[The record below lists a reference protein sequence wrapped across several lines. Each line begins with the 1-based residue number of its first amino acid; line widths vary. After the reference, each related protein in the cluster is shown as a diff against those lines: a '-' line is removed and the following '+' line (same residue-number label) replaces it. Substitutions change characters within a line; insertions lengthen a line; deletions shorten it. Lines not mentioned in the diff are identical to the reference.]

1 MPANLSEHLSASK
14 LRNGRA
20 RCGQEPCFRR
30 TRAISGVRNSQ
41 TYVPVLKKT
50 LLIPGFLEIY
60 PYLRDTINE
69 TFFMKQSFFLLSLL
83 ALLLA
88 ACSSR
93 PRKAAAT
100 DERPLMTVTIE
111 PLRYFTEALAGDRFR
126 VVSMVPKGASPE
138 TYDPTPSQLMDLSES
153 AAYLCIGYI
162 GFEQAWLDRLGE
174 NAPHLRFFDL
184 SEGIDLIHDTE
195 HAHDGHGVEPHIWN
209 SAPNALRIAGN
220 LTNALIAIDP
230 VCDSL
235 YRQRFDSLAHVILH
249 TDSLCRAMLEQPG
262 ADRTFLIYH
271 PALSYFAR
279 DYGLRQIPIEA
290 GGKEPSPAYLK
301 ELVDVCR
308 EETVHVIFVQPE
320 FDRRNA
326 ELIAKQ
332 TGARVEPIN
341 PLSYDWPQEMLHV
354 AKALSLPADTLNQ
367 KK

>member
-1 MPANLSEHLSASK
+1 M
-14 LRNGRA
+14 
-20 RCGQEPCFRR
+20 
-30 TRAISGVRNSQ
+30 
-41 TYVPVLKKT
+41 KKS
-50 LLIPGFLEIY
+50 LFI
-60 PYLRDTINE
+60 
-69 TFFMKQSFFLLSLL
+69 LSLL
-83 ALLLA
+83 ACFLT

-93 PRKAAAT
+93 PGKTADA
-100 DERPLMTVTIE
+100 DERPLITVTIE

-138 TYDPTPSQLMDLSES
+138 TYDPTPNQLVDLSES

-162 GFEQAWLDRLGE
+162 GFEQTWLDRLGE

-184 SEGIDLIHDTE
+184 SEGIRLIHDGE

-209 SAPNALRIAGN
+209 SARNALRIAGN
-220 LTNALIAIDP
+220 LTNALISIDP
-230 VCDSL
+230 ACDSL
-235 YRQRFDSLAHVILH
+235 YRQRCDSLSRVILH
-249 TDSLCRAMLEQPG
+249 TDSLCRVLLEQPG

-308 EETVHVIFVQPE
+308 KETVHVIFVQPE

-326 ELIAKQ
+326 ELIAEQ

-354 AKALSLPADTLNQ
+354 ARALSLPADTLNQ